1 MATAALKL
9 KLWRGMWRLKGQ
21 IATIALV
28 LAGGIACFISLR
40 GTYLSLEAARAA
52 YYDRYR
58 FADVF
63 ARVERAPE
71 ALLKKV
77 EALASVSVVESRI
90 AEEVTV
96 PLEGLSRP
104 AYGRLLSLP
113 SGRAPGTND
122 LHLRSGRLPNRGRED
137 EVVILEA
144 FAEAHGLAA
153 GARLPVV
160 INGRLRDLRVVGV
173 ALSPEFVFAIRPG
186 ALADDPK
193 RYAVLWMDRSALAE
207 AFRLEGAFNDLTLR
221 LQPGASER
229 PVCFALDRI
238 LARYGGDG
246 AVGRDGQL
254 SNRILVQ
261 ELSQLRALSGMVPVI
276 FLGVAA
282 FLINLVL
289 ARLVRLERPEIA
301 TLKAIGYSN
310 REIAFHYLGL
320 VIVVV
325 VPGIL
330 VGLAGGFLLGR
341 SVLGLYAK
349 SFRFPDLTFDLS
361 PALVLSAVVVTVLS
375 AVGGA
380 LGAVRG
386 AVKLP
391 PAEAMRPPSPARYR
405 RGLVERLGLS
415 ALFGPSGMM
424 VAREIE
430 RRPFRT
436 LLSSAGMAGAV
447 ALLILSRFGWDSITT
462 YFEGTFRREQRQ
474 DLTVAFARPVDPRV
488 VGQLARMPG
497 VMTAEGLRA
506 VPIRVRHEHRMRDS
520 VLMGLADESTL
531 RRLITRGGG
540 KAVDVPPDGVVLTKT
555 LGDILGL
562 KVGDRPS
569 IEVREGARRTAR
581 PVIAGFVDES
591 IGLQIY
597 GRADLVAALEGDT
610 GAVSAVLLK
619 IDREQIEAVESELRR
634 SPHVIDVSDVFA
646 DMERLF
652 DMNASIMN
660 VWTAISVVLAA
671 CVVFGVVYNNARI
684 NLAARSRDL
693 ASLRVLGFS
702 RREISAILLWGLAFE
717 VLLALPV
724 GVVLGRYWAEGF
736 MSTVDQE
743 TFRWQVFVAPRTYF
757 LSVAVATLA
766 AVASAFWVRR
776 SLDHLDL
783 ISVLKSRE

>member
-1 MATAALKL
+1 MATPALRLKL
-9 KLWRGMWRLKGQ
+9 VRGMSRLKGQ
-21 IATIALV
+21 IVTIALV
-28 LAGGIACFISLR
+28 LAGGIACFVSLR
-40 GTYLSLEAARAA
+40 GTYLSLELAREA
-52 YYDRYR
+52 YYDRQR

-63 ARVERAPE
+63 AHVERAPE
-71 ALLKKV
+71 EVVKKV
-77 EALASVSVVESRI
+77 EALPSVEVVESRI

-96 PLEGLSRP
+96 PIEGLSRP

-113 SGRAPGTND
+113 SGRASGTND
-122 LHLRSGRLPNRGRED
+122 LFLRKGRLPERGRED
-137 EVVILEA
+137 EAVVLEA
-144 FAEAHGLAA
+144 FAEAHGFTT

-160 INGRLRDLRVVGV
+160 INGRLRDLRVVGI

-193 RYAVLWMDRSALAE
+193 RYAVLWMDRATLAA

-221 LQPGASER
+221 LQPGASEKQVR
-229 PVCFALDRI
+229 YALDRMLI
-238 LARYGGDG
+238 RYGGDG
-246 AVGRDGQL
+246 AVGRDGQI

-261 ELSQLRALSGMVPVI
+261 ELSQLRALAGMVPLV

-301 TLKAIGYSN
+301 TLKAVGYSN
-310 REIAFHYLGL
+310 RQIALHYLGL
-320 VIVVV
+320 VTAVV
-325 VPGIL
+325 VPGVLI
-330 VGLAGGFLLGR
+330 GLGAGFLLGR
-341 SVLGLYAK
+341 RVLSLYGK
-349 SFRFPDLTFDLS
+349 SFRFPELSFDMS
-361 PALVLSAVVVTVLS
+361 ASLVVSAIVVTVLA

-391 PAEAMRPPSPARYR
+391 PAEAMRPPSPALYR
-405 RGLVERLGLS
+405 RGIVERLRL
-415 ALFGPSGMM
+415 AAFLGPSGMM
-424 VAREIE
+424 VVREIL
-430 RRPFRT
+430 RRPWRT
-436 LLSSAGMAGAV
+436 LMSSAGMAGAI

-497 VMTAEGLRA
+497 VTMAEGLRT

-520 VLMGLADESTL
+520 VLMGLADDATL

-540 KAVDVPPDGVVLTKT
+540 REVEVPPDGVLLTKT
-555 LGDILGL
+555 LGEILGL
-562 KVGDRPS
+562 NVGDRPL
-569 IEVREGARRTAR
+569 IEVREGARRVVS

-591 IGLQIY
+591 IGLQVY
-597 GRADLVAALEGDT
+597 GRAELVASLEGDT
-610 GAVSAVLLK
+610 GAVSSVLLK
-619 IDREQIEAVESELRR
+619 IDRPQRAAVEGELKR
-634 SPHVIDVSDVFA
+634 SPHVIDVSDVTA

-660 VWTAISVVLAA
+660 VWTAISVVLSA

-702 RREISAILLWGLAFE
+702 RGEISSILLSGLAFE
-717 VLLALPV
+717 VLLALPA
-724 GVVLGRYWAEGF
+724 GVVLGKYWAQGF
-736 MSTVDQE
+736 MNTVDQE
-743 TFRWQVFVAPRTYF
+743 TFRWQVFVAPRTYL
-757 LSVAVATLA
+757 LSMAVATLA
-766 AVASAFWVRR
+766 AAASALWVRR

>member
-1 MATAALKL
+1 
-9 KLWRGMWRLKGQ
+9 
-21 IATIALV
+21 
-28 LAGGIACFISLR
+28 
-40 GTYLSLEAARAA
+40 
-52 YYDRYR
+52 
-58 FADVF
+58 
-63 ARVERAPE
+63 
-71 ALLKKV
+71 
-77 EALASVSVVESRI
+77 
-90 AEEVTV
+90 
-96 PLEGLSRP
+96 
-104 AYGRLLSLP
+104 
-113 SGRAPGTND
+113 
-122 LHLRSGRLPNRGRED
+122 
-137 EVVILEA
+137 
-144 FAEAHGLAA
+144 
-153 GARLPVV
+153 
-160 INGRLRDLRVVGV
+160 
-173 ALSPEFVFAIRPG
+173 
-186 ALADDPK
+186 
-193 RYAVLWMDRSALAE
+193 
-207 AFRLEGAFNDLTLR
+207 
-221 LQPGASER
+221 
-229 PVCFALDRI
+229 VCSALDR
-238 LARYGGDG
+238 LLVRYGGSG
-246 AVGRDGQL
+246 AVGRDGQV

-261 ELSQLRALSGMVPVI
+261 ELSQLRALAGMVPLI

-301 TLKAIGYSN
+301 TLKAVGYSN

-320 VIVVV
+320 VTVVI

-330 VGLAGGFLLGR
+330 VGLAAGFLLGR

-349 SFRFPDLTFDLS
+349 SFRFPDLTFELS
-361 PALVLSAVVVTVLS
+361 PSLVLSAIVVTVIA

-391 PAEAMRPPSPARYR
+391 PAEAMRPPAPARYR
-405 RGLVERLGLS
+405 RGLVERLGLAS
-415 ALFGPSGMM
+415 FFGATGMM
-424 VAREIE
+424 VLREIA

-436 LLSSAGMAGAV
+436 LFSSAGMAGAV

-474 DLTVAFARPVDPRV
+474 DLTVAFARPVNPRV

-497 VMTAEGLRA
+497 VTTAEGLRA

-520 VLMGLADESTL
+520 VLMGLADEATL

-540 KAVDVPPDGVVLTKT
+540 HEVGVPPDGVLLTKT

-569 IEVREGARRTAR
+569 VEVREGTRRTVR
-581 PVIAGFVDES
+581 PVIAGFIDES
-591 IGLQIY
+591 IGLQVY

-610 GAVSAVLLK
+610 GAVSSVLLK
-619 IDREQIEAVESELRR
+619 IDRRQIEAVESELRR
-634 SPHVIDVSDVFA
+634 SPHVIDVSDVIA

-702 RREISAILLWGLAFE
+702 RREISAILLSGLALE

-724 GVVLGRYWAEGF
+724 GVVLGRYWAQGF

-743 TFRWQVFVAPRTYF
+743 TFRWQVFVAPRTYL

>member
-1 MATAALKL
+1 
-9 KLWRGMWRLKGQ
+9 MWSLKGQ
-21 IATIALV
+21 IITIALV

-40 GTYLSLEAARAA
+40 GTYLSLEDARSA

-63 ARVERAPE
+63 ARAERAPE
-71 ALLKKV
+71 ELIEKI
-77 EALASVSVVESRI
+77 EALPSVEVVESRI
-90 AEEVTV
+90 VEEVTI
-96 PLEGLSRP
+96 PIEGLARP

-113 SGRAPGTND
+113 SGRPPATND
-122 LHLRSGRLPNRGRED
+122 LFLRSGRLPARGRED
-137 EVVILEA
+137 EAVVLEA
-144 FAEAHGLAA
+144 FAEAHGLEP

-160 INGRLRDLRVVGV
+160 INGRLRDLRVVGI
-173 ALSPEFVFAIRPG
+173 ALSPEYVFAIRPG

-193 RYAVLWMDRSALAE
+193 RYAVLWMDRATLAS

-221 LQPGASER
+221 LQSGASER
-229 PVCFALDRI
+229 PVCFALDKM
-238 LARYGGDG
+238 LARYGGVG
-246 AVGRDGQL
+246 AVGRDGQI

-261 ELSQLRALSGMVPVI
+261 ELSQLRALAGMVPLI

-301 TLKAIGYSN
+301 TLKAVGYSN
-310 REIAFHYLGL
+310 CEIASHYLGL
-320 VIVVV
+320 VTVVV

-341 SVLGLYAK
+341 NVLGLYAK
-349 SFRFPDLTFDLS
+349 SFRFPDLDFDLS
-361 PALVLSAVVVTVLS
+361 PSLVVSAIAVTVLA

-391 PAEAMRPPSPARYR
+391 PAEAMRPPAPARYR
-405 RGLVERLGLS
+405 RGIVERLGLS
-415 ALFGPSGMM
+415 AFFGPSGMM
-424 VAREIE
+424 VLREIV
-430 RRPFRT
+430 RRPGRT
-436 LLSSAGMAGAV
+436 LLSSAGMAGAI

-497 VMTAEGLRA
+497 VTMAEGLRA
-506 VPIRVRHEHRMRDS
+506 VPVRVRHEHRMRDS
-520 VLMGLADESTL
+520 ILMGLADEATL

-540 KAVDVPPDGVVLTKT
+540 HEVEVPKEGVLLTKT
-555 LGDILGL
+555 LGEILHL
-562 KVGDRPS
+562 EVGDRPLL
-569 IEVREGARRTAR
+569 EVREGARPTVR
-581 PVIAGFVDES
+581 PVIAGFIDES
-591 IGLQIY
+591 IGLQVY

-610 GAVSAVLLK
+610 GAVSSVLLK
-619 IDREQIEAVESELRR
+619 VDRQKLDAVESELRR
-634 SPHVIDVSDVFA
+634 SPHVIDVSDVIA

-660 VWTAISVVLAA
+660 VWTAISVVLSA

-702 RREISAILLWGLAFE
+702 RREISAILLSGLAFE

-724 GVVLGRYWAEGF
+724 GVVLGRYWAQSF

-743 TFRWQVFVAPRTYF
+743 TFRWQVFVAPRTYL

-766 AVASAFWVRR
+766 ALASALWVRR

>member
-1 MATAALKL
+1 
-9 KLWRGMWRLKGQ
+9 MWRLKGQ
-21 IATIALV
+21 IVTIALV

-40 GTYLSLEAARAA
+40 GTYLSLEDARAA

-71 ALLKKV
+71 ELVEKI
-77 EALASVSVVESRI
+77 EALPAVEVVESRI
-90 AEEVTV
+90 VEEVTI

-113 SGRAPGTND
+113 SGRAPATND
-122 LHLRSGRLPNRGRED
+122 LHLRSGRLPERGRGD
-137 EVVILEA
+137 EAVVLEA
-144 FAEAHGLAA
+144 FAEAHGLET

-160 INGRLRDLRVVGV
+160 INGRLRELRVVGI
-173 ALSPEFVFAIRPG
+173 ALSPEYVFAIRPG

-193 RYAVLWMDRSALAE
+193 RYAVLWMDRATLAS

-221 LQPGASER
+221 LQSGASER
-229 PVCFALDRI
+229 PVCFALDR
-238 LARYGGDG
+238 LLSRYGGVG
-246 AVGRDGQL
+246 AVGRSGQL
-254 SNRILVQ
+254 SDRILVQ
-261 ELSQLRALSGMVPVI
+261 ELSQLRALAGMVPLI

-301 TLKAIGYSN
+301 TLKAVGYSN
-310 REIAFHYLGL
+310 REIALHYLGL
-320 VIVVV
+320 VTVVV
-325 VPGIL
+325 VPGIAL
-330 VGLAGGFLLGR
+330 GLAGGFLLGR

-349 SFRFPDLTFDLS
+349 SFRFPDLAFDLS
-361 PALVLSAVVVTVLS
+361 ASLVVSAVAVTVLA

-391 PAEAMRPPSPARYR
+391 PAEAMRPPAPARYR
-405 RGLVERLGLS
+405 RGIVERLGLS

-424 VAREIE
+424 VLREIA
-430 RRPFRT
+430 RRPWRT
-436 LLSSAGMAGAV
+436 VLSSAGMAGAI
-447 ALLILSRFGWDSITT
+447 ALLILARFGWDSITT

-497 VMTAEGLRA
+497 VTMAEGLRA

-520 VLMGLADESTL
+520 VLMGIADEATL

-540 KAVDVPPDGVVLTKT
+540 HEVEVPPEGVLLTKT
-555 LGDILGL
+555 LGEILHL
-562 KVGDRPS
+562 QVGDRPS
-569 IEVREGARRTAR
+569 LEVREGERRTVR
-581 PVIAGFVDES
+581 PVIAGFIDES
-591 IGLQIY
+591 IGLQVY

-610 GAVSAVLLK
+610 GAVSSVLLK
-619 IDREQIEAVESELRR
+619 VDRRQIEAVESELRR
-634 SPHVIDVSDVFA
+634 SPHVIDVSDVLA

-652 DMNASIMN
+652 DMNALIMN
-660 VWTAISVVLAA
+660 VWTAISVVLSA
-671 CVVFGVVYNNARI
+671 CIVFGVVYNNARI
-684 NLAARSRDL
+684 SLAARSRDL

-702 RREISAILLWGLAFE
+702 RREISTILLSSLAFE

-724 GVVLGRYWAEGF
+724 GVVLGRYWAQAF

-743 TFRWQVFVAPRTYF
+743 TFRWQVFVAPRTYL
-757 LSVAVATLA
+757 LSLAVATLA
-766 AVASAFWVRR
+766 AVASALLVRR